1 MSDGPEP
8 EGFSAMAIPSP
19 HSLSESRNA
28 APGHRPSA
36 TALGG
41 RQEAAE
47 ARLGADLALTAPV
60 AELRDVHAAV
70 PYFAVMHPGL
80 RFLQTISQGPLGV
93 SRFLPELAEQP
104 RKGEVAVLPL

>member
-8 EGFSAMAIPSP
+8 EGFMLWPFHRPIRSQRAGTP
-19 HSLSESRNA
+19 L
-28 APGHRPSA
+28 PGIRPSA

-47 ARLGADLALTAPV
+47 AHLGADLALTAPV

-70 PYFAVMHPGL
+70 PNFAVMHPGL
-80 RFLQTISQGPLGV
+80 RFFQTISQGPLGV